1 MSLVLQKSPEEMNAF
16 KGLTNW
22 SVETAAMVKTN
33 HDAEVCEGFSV
44 RCPPQGTNFSSG
56 TEISRKNECFQATH

>member
-22 SVETAAMVKTN
+22 RVETVAMVKTN
-33 HDAEVCEGFSV
+33 HNAEVCEGFSV
-44 RCPPQGTNFSSG
+44 KCPPQGTSVFG
-56 TEISRKNECFQATH
+56 ATEITRRNECFQGTH